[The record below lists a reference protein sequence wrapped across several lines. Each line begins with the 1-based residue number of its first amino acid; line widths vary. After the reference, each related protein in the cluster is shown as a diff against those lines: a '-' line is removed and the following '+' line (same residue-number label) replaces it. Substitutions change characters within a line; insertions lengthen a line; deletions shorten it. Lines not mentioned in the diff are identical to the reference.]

1 METTIAGERLQL
13 LPQKAV
19 FWPAK
24 KILLLADLHL
34 GKVNHFRRA
43 GIPVPVQANRRN
55 LELIVDLVNLTLPER
70 LICLGDLF
78 HSHYNPEWESFGELI
93 RHFRATS
100 FELVL
105 GNHDIMSEQQY
116 KRKGIVVHDRLPIDP
131 FVLTHHPVEEEP
143 ANGQALA
150 RAWYNLAGHLHPGVT
165 MRGTGRQSVT
175 LPCFYFGQHS
185 GLLPAFGAFTG
196 LARIRP
202 KKDDKV
208 FLIADEKIIAVAS
221 E

>member
-1 METTIAGERLQL
+1 MEIKIAGESLQL

-19 FWPAK
+19 FWPARR
-24 KILLLADLHL
+24 ILLLADLHL

-55 LELIVDLVNLTLPER
+55 LELIVDLVNLTKPVR

-93 RHFRATS
+93 NHFRATS
-100 FELVL
+100 FELVM

-116 KRKGIVVHDRLPIDP
+116 KRKGIIVHDRLEINP
-131 FVLTHHPVEEEP
+131 FILTHHPDESDEAKP
-143 ANGQALA
+143 QPTGG
-150 RAWYNLAGHLHPGVT
+150 AWYNLAGHLHPGVT
-165 MRGTGRQSVT
+165 MRGSGRQAVT
-175 LPCFYFGQHS
+175 LPCFHFGEHS

-196 LARIRP
+196 LARIKP
-202 KKDDKV
+202 GKDDKV
-208 FLIADEKIIAVAS
+208 FVVADWKIIAVTP
-221 E
+221 